1 MEVLAFVDEDYQMRV
16 CMRFNLF

>member
-1 MEVLAFVDEDYQMRV
+1 MEVLAFVDEGYQMRV